1 MPEMQLMA
9 KLRKSCFKANFLME
23 IIFMSFYFFQ
33 KLFLDCRFVEFVGL
47 LLRAGIIRYKLSV
60 NFVTIAELCYV

>member
-1 MPEMQLMA
+1 MQLML
-9 KLRKSCFKANFLME
+9 KLRKSCLEA
-23 IIFMSFYFFQ
+23 IFFNGKYFYE
-33 KLFLDCRFVEFVGL
+33 LVILSEVVLDCRIVEFVGL